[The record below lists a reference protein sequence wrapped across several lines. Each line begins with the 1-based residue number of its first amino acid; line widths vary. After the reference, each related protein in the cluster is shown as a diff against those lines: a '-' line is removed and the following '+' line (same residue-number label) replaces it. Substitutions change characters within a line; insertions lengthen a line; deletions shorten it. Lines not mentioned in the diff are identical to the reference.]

1 MAYGHYR
8 EGGDKMWGRGR
19 RQEEKER
26 QKKETE
32 RNKEKGE
39 MIGTPTS

>member
-1 MAYGHYR
+1 MGKR
-8 EGGDKMWGRGR
+8 EETGR
-19 RQEEKER
+19 QQEKEK